1 MLELLP
7 SPFAPKLRQFLEG
20 LESSCFI
27 CSPYITLGPMQQL
40 VEIVRKKNAQD
51 DIEIKMLTDISPQNL
66 VQKSTDIAALILLM
80 QSVKNVE
87 IIYLP
92 RVHAKV
98 YIAGESEAIVSSA
111 NFTGGGTVANLEYGV
126 SVRDPKTVREI
137 TDDITK
143 YSKLGSAVSAA
154 QLDDLK
160 DRVEQLRTA
169 IGEEQRSIRAKTRA
183 LSAQLRRETEDN
195 LIRVRTSNR
204 TTHAIFADTLLY
216 LLSRRDSPT
225 IELHEMIR
233 EIHPDLC
240 DDSIDRVIDGKSFG
254 KFWKHEVR
262 SAQATLK
269 RKGAIEHDAKS
280 RLWKLVK

>member
-1 MLELLP
+1 
-7 SPFAPKLRQFLEG
+7 
-20 LESSCFI
+20 
-27 CSPYITLGPMQQL
+27 MQQL

-143 YSKLGSAVSAA
+143 YSKLGSVVSAA

>member
-7 SPFAPKLRQFLEG
+7 SPFAPRLRQFLEK
-20 LESSCFI
+20 LENSCFI

-40 VEIVRKKNAQD
+40 VEVVRKKKVED
-51 DIEIKMLTDISPQNL
+51 IIEIKMLTDISPQNL

-80 QSVKNVE
+80 KSVKNVE

-98 YIAGESEAIVSSA
+98 YIAGKSEAIVSSA

-126 SVRDPKTVREI
+126 SVRDPKMVREI
-137 TDDITK
+137 TDDITN
-143 YSKLGSAVSAA
+143 YAKLGSAVSAA
-154 QLDDLK
+154 QLDGLK
-160 DRVEQLRTA
+160 DRVEQLRVA
-169 IGEEQRSIRAKTRA
+169 IGDEQRSIRAKTRA
-183 LSAQLRRETEDN
+183 LSAELRRETEES
-195 LIRVRTSNR
+195 LIRVRISER

-225 IELHEMIR
+225 VELHEMIR

-240 DDSIDRVIDGKSFG
+240 DDSVERLIDGKSFG

-269 RKGAIEHDAKS
+269 RKGTIEYNAES